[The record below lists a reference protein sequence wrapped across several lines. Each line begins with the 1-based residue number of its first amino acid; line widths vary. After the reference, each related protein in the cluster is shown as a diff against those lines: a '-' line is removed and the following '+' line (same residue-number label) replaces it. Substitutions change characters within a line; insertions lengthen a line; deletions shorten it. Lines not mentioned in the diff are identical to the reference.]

1 MFIYYNHIE
10 HSRVKINFFHQL
22 NVVQAIRSLPIE
34 SFEILL
40 THDQCKKMLLK
51 LLQRGIYII

>member
-10 HSRVKINFFHQL
+10 HSCVKINFFHQL

-40 THDQCKKMLLK
+40 TPDQCKKMLLK
-51 LLQRGIYII
+51 L